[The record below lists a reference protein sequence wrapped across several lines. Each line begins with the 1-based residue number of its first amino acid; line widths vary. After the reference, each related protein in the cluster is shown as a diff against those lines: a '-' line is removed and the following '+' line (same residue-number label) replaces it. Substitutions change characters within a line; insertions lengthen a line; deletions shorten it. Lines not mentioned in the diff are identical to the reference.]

1 MVPVNPSLIE
11 FFYQQSVFLAL
22 NFFGSPPVSF
32 AKKTKP
38 EGKKVGYPHLAKMQL
53 HRQNTFLTT
62 STCVIWCLNNSITV
76 QITNPVSAQDLL
88 LVLISVLKSKTV
100 SFVSA
105 MNDIIFNNLPAEDS
119 LVNQKPM
126 VKIVEK

>member
-1 MVPVNPSLIE
+1 IFS
-11 FFYQQSVFLAL
+11 
-22 NFFGSPPVSF
+22 
-32 AKKTKP
+32 
-38 EGKKVGYPHLAKMQL
+38 
-53 HRQNTFLTT
+53 
-62 STCVIWCLNNSITV
+62 VIWCLNNSITA
-76 QITNPVSAQDLL
+76 QIMNPVSAQDLL
-88 LVLISVLKSKTV
+88 LVLISALKSKTV